1 MIKNDFAATLFLWT
15 KILLK
20 NLVQNLSPCR
30 NRRNIYNFPLIKI
43 TFKSYD
49 KIFYRAFQMEIL
61 YIFLFSAKKKVCQ
74 QNASLVNKQLW
85 VRFYGKM
92 QIV

>member
-43 TFKSYD
+43 TFKNYN

-61 YIFLFSAKKKVCQ
+61 YIFLLKKVCQ
-74 QNASLVNKQLW
+74 QKASLVNKQLL